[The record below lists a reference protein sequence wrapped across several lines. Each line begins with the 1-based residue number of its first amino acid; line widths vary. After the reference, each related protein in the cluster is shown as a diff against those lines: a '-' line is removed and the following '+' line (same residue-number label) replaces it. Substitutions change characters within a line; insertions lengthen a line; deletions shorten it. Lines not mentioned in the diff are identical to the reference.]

1 MTAVGADPV
10 VRAVLSV
17 VFLPGEI
24 VRLAVR
30 EVASKVA
37 VETADL
43 EMVESLEEVQL
54 KSIRMFTPSS

>member
-1 MTAVGADPV
+1 MVGADPV

-17 VFLPGEI
+17 VFLPGAM

-43 EMVESLEEVQL
+43 EVVEEVQF
-54 KSIRMFTPSS
+54 KFIRTFTPSR